1 MEAGRKRSDVAVR
14 LFLYLGLLL
23 LASGLIAVAGYFGG
37 ELLLSG
43 GGVP

>member
-1 MEAGRKRSDVAVR
+1 
-14 LFLYLGLLL
+14 L
-23 LASGLIAVAGYFGG
+23 LASGLVATAGYFGG